1 MTSWTRRVVNNG
13 SGLSRSASARFSTRL
28 AKAVSMSRLVL
39 AVRTSIC
46 RPMTE
51 VAARASVI
59 LGSAFGLVGLTS
71 MAKCAAPG
79 SSSCKRPSRFPPIS
93 TEADTGDVAAR
104 LVEAGDETSLDR
116 IEAAAEDD
124 RNGRGRGF
132 GRECRRYEVW
142 RDDDGYPAAD
152 QIGRQFRQPII
163 VIVRPEVFDG
173 HVLALD
179 IASFAEPFSECCGKI
194 GAPFG

>member
-1 MTSWTRRVVNNG
+1 GDSECSIRIGRIDGHGKVRGPRQQLVQG
-13 SGLSRSASARFSTRL
+13 AEPLSPDLHAH
-28 AKAVSMSRLVL
+28 
-39 AVRTSIC
+39 
-46 RPMTE
+46 
-51 VAARASVI
+51 
-59 LGSAFGLVGLTS
+59 
-71 MAKCAAPG
+71 
-79 SSSCKRPSRFPPIS
+79 
-93 TEADTGDVAAR
+93 EADTGDVAAR

-179 IASFAEPFSECCGKI
+179 IASFAEPFSECCDKI
-194 GAPFG
+194 CAPFGRTTEEKPDHWPRRLLRVRRDRPRRRAAEQRDEVATLHYSITSSARASNLSGT